1 MYPPVSGLVI
11 RVGRRLAFVPASAID
26 RIGHAEVV
34 LRSAR
39 LDLRDVIRR
48 SGEVLLAKDVLDH
61 QLVDVEGVQ
70 VIRAADLYLAEVIGR
85 IRLVGADVSN
95 ATLLRRLGPRRWR
108 PRPTPDRVIDW
119 AAIQPFTDSAK
130 DVSGAA
136 THVRLKTTN
145 EGLHRLRPGELADLL
160 EDLRRD
166 ERRELLA
173 ALGPDEAADA
183 LEEMQPEDLEQLL
196 RESDPVEAGRLVA
209 AMEPDEAVDA
219 LRDLPLAVRGEVL
232 RHIPAVT
239 ALALRELLGY
249 EEDEAG
255 GIMTTAL
262 VTAKSGDKVKKVVDR
277 LSEARA
283 HGADLDAVAVV
294 DDDGRL
300 LGDVSRARH
309 PAGAARVDRH
319 ADVGAPRRRGRRDG
333 EPAHVGQRGGRA
345 TGRGAAPFHGGRRRR
360 GVPHRAHPGRRRARR
375 TGPDQGPLPLS
386 TPSVMKVQVSRRWLI
401 YLAAAGPGLIAAAAG
416 NDAGGIVTYSS
427 AGAQFIYRTL
437 FLMVLITVAYVI
449 VQEMVARLAT
459 YTGKGLAALIREEFD
474 LRLTAFAITA
484 FAIANVGLMVTEFG
498 GIATSFELFNVSR
511 YISVPI
517 AAVAIWSL
525 VLFGSYRYAERIFLL
540 LTVVFIA
547 YPIAAVLAHPN
558 WHQVAVNTVW
568 PHFVASK
575 SFLLLSVALIGT
587 TITPYIQLYEAGAVV
602 DKGVKPENYHFQ
614 RVDAITGAVLAAL
627 VAMSIIIAT
636 GATIGGTGPL
646 TSATTAA
653 EGLKPV
659 AGAFATTLFG
669 IGSARRLRPGRRRGP
684 ALDLLRRGRGDRGR
698 ALGLV
703 ELPAGSGV
711 PRHLHLPDPRSAPPW
726 CSFRATS
733 SR

>member
-1 MYPPVSGLVI
+1 
-11 RVGRRLAFVPASAID
+11 
-26 RIGHAEVV
+26 
-34 LRSAR
+34 
-39 LDLRDVIRR
+39 
-48 SGEVLLAKDVLDH
+48 
-61 QLVDVEGVQ
+61 
-70 VIRAADLYLAEVIGR
+70 
-85 IRLVGADVSN
+85 
-95 ATLLRRLGPRRWR
+95 
-108 PRPTPDRVIDW
+108 
-119 AAIQPFTDSAK
+119 
-130 DVSGAA
+130 
-136 THVRLKTTN
+136 
-145 EGLHRLRPGELADLL
+145 
-160 EDLRRD
+160 
-166 ERRELLA
+166 
-173 ALGPDEAADA
+173 
-183 LEEMQPEDLEQLL
+183 
-196 RESDPVEAGRLVA
+196 
-209 AMEPDEAVDA
+209 
-219 LRDLPLAVRGEVL
+219 
-232 RHIPAVT
+232 
-239 ALALRELLGY
+239 
-249 EEDEAG
+249 
-255 GIMTTAL
+255 
-262 VTAKSGDKVKKVVDR
+262 
-277 LSEARA
+277 
-283 HGADLDAVAVV
+283 
-294 DDDGRL
+294 
-300 LGDVSRARH
+300 
-309 PAGAARVDRH
+309 
-319 ADVGAPRRRGRRDG
+319 
-333 EPAHVGQRGGRA
+333 
-345 TGRGAAPFHGGRRRR
+345 
-360 GVPHRAHPGRRRARR
+360 
-375 TGPDQGPLPLS
+375 
-386 TPSVMKVQVSRRWLI
+386 MKVQVSRRWLI

-437 FLMVLITVAYVI
+437 FLMVLITIAYVI

-547 YPIAAVLAHPN
+547 YPIAAILGHPN

-568 PHFVASK
+568 PHFEASK

-669 IGSARRLRPGRRRGP
+669 
-684 ALDLLRRGRGDRGR
+684 
-698 ALGLV
+698 LGLLGASALAAAVVPLSTSYAVAEAIGV
-703 ELPAGSGV
+703 ERSVSSSFRQALV
-711 PRHLHLPDPRSAPPW
+711 LPRHLHLPDLDRGGRGAGPGQPHPADPQHPGPRGRDHANDADPDSGAGQSTFAAGVGRQRAGGPLGRWTGHRRGCRGGGRLRGVDRAGLVRPGLSGARARASPRRRLRRTRGFGEARGSWCVVSGYPLPKTPRQKWIETKESWERSRHIELPAPIPAAPPRPGGLRVAFLIYRGNPVAVDKAFYDSATLTRELVALGHSVEVFAGPPW
-726 CSFRATS
+726 PDLDEGVGFPPVRGLDLYRQPDPFRVPAWSEFTSREDWTEFAIMCTAGFGEPLAYFRCGPATSRPSGATS
-733 SR
+733 STSCTTTSASAPACWAWSKTAGPC